1 MKKVE
6 KYFSEFLGTFILL
19 FSIVGSGI
27 MGTSLSSNES
37 VTLLANAIS
46 IGLTLFVLIVTLR
59 QVSGAHFNPAVTIVF
74 IILKKIKFRNGL
86 IYIIVQIIGGCLGVV
101 FANLIFD
108 LEPIQY
114 ASKVRGGSNTF
125 LSEIFATFG
134 LLFFILRNGK
144 KNDVIIGSIVGSYIT
159 AAIWFT
165 SSTSFANPAV
175 SIARSL
181 TDTFTG
187 IHISNVPM
195 FILAQ
200 LISIIITFVVIK
212 KFFR

>member
-86 IYIIVQIIGGCLGVV
+86 I
-101 FANLIFD
+101 
-108 LEPIQY
+108 
-114 ASKVRGGSNTF
+114 
-125 LSEIFATFG
+125 LS
-134 LLFFILRNGK
+134 L
-144 KNDVIIGSIVGSYIT
+144 
-159 AAIWFT
+159 
-165 SSTSFANPAV
+165 
-175 SIARSL
+175 
-181 TDTFTG
+181 
-187 IHISNVPM
+187 IHI
-195 FILAQ
+195 
-200 LISIIITFVVIK
+200 
-212 KFFR
+212 